1 MMKHPVLRTYD
12 LAPDGLRI
20 VVDWKDLTAGTSIF
34 VPCVNTKEAL
44 RQAKQ
49 ITVGKG
55 WETVGRTG
63 IEDGKLGVRIWR
75 IL

>member
-1 MMKHPVLRTYD
+1 MKNPVLRTYD

-20 VVDWKDLTAGTSIF
+20 VVAWERMAIDTSIF

-44 RQAKQ
+44 RQAKR
-49 ITVGKG
+49 ITRDKG

-75 IL
+75 VL